1 MSVPAEEM
9 ARRRVPVARP
19 AVQQLALPPPAATA
33 PAQLG
38 TPPPTTVPPSGNTV
52 MVDRA
57 GRATVSNIQPR
68 APATGGMAEF
78 GGQAGRAAR
87 AANAATALP
96 GGATAAPGSTFYVSP
111 DGTARAGVQ
120 LGEAGQRARA
130 AAGAPQVGPT
140 RAAAAALGAQPAA
153 AAPAAP
159 AGTTAFRA
167 GQAVGNAAR
176 TVSDAAGA
184 AARLGTAPVPSQP
197 GRLSGIGIDATARGT
212 PRAGT
217 GAFLAGTGILS
228 ALESLGT
235 PTDDYALRTGIQ
247 NTGIGSELAN
257 RTLGTLSDFGAALVD
272 TGTWAGNTLGRITQS
287 VWPGAP
293 EALTRQAPYL
303 RDQFADVRARA
314 NDLGVMENFQ
324 QPSAAALAAAPPLPP
339 GQQPPADFSNVTASV
354 SGGGGATPAGR
365 GRSLGTFTGERTG
378 TREVFEG
385 EEVAR
390 SPNARGTF
398 NVVPAYQGAA
408 QALGAA
414 PARRDPG
421 FVIPRD
427 SGRGTLERIDRAIAD
442 IGPLD
447 RRGRRQAVVDLLG
460 LRQRIEGGDADRASA
475 ESRAA
480 ADVAQ
485 RTAASELA
493 AAVDREQIEATSQNV
508 RRQNTQTIT
517 DASGNTYAVNGTT
530 LTPLTTPDGQPF
542 RSATRTDNTIQNLA
556 AELLQSSMASGLVE
570 DPNAAAQQAA
580 AAARALQ
587 SAVQGGG
594 GATPS
599 LEQFMAAARQSNP
612 GVSDEQLRAY
622 YNQNYGGR

>member
-19 AVQQLALPPPAATA
+19 AVQQLALPPPTAA
-33 PAQLG
+33 PPSQLG

-52 MVDRA
+52 MVDSA
-57 GRATVSNIQPR
+57 GRASVSNIQPR
-68 APATGGMAEF
+68 APATSGGMADF

-87 AANAATALP
+87 AANAATGLP
-96 GGATAAPGSTFYVSP
+96 GGSTLAPGSTVYVDP
-111 DGTARAGVQ
+111 AGTARAGVQ

-153 AAPAAP
+153 PAAAAP
-159 AGTTAFRA
+159 AGSTAFRA
-167 GQAVGNAAR
+167 GQTAGNAAR
-176 TVSDAAGA
+176 ALSDITGT
-184 AARLGTAPVPSQP
+184 AARLGTAPVPSAP

-217 GAFLAGTGILS
+217 GGFLAGTGILS
-228 ALESLGT
+228 ALDSLGT
-235 PTDDYALRTGIQ
+235 PTEDYALRTGIQ
-247 NTGIGSELAN
+247 NTGVGTELAN

-272 TGTWAGNTLGRITQS
+272 TGVWAGNKLGQGVQA

-293 EALTRQAPYL
+293 EALTRQMPYL
-303 RDQFADVRARA
+303 RDQFTDVQARA
-314 NDLGVMENFQ
+314 NGLGVMEGYQ
-324 QPSAAALAAAPPLPP
+324 QPSAAALAAAPPLP
-339 GQQPPADFSNVTASV
+339 GQAPAADFSNVTASV
-354 SGGGGATPAGR
+354 SGGGGATPSGR
-365 GRSLGTFTGERTG
+365 GRSLGTFTG
-378 TREVFEG
+378 EVFEG

-398 NVVPAYQGAA
+398 NVIPAYQGTAA
-408 QALGAA
+408 QQLGTA
-414 PARRDPG
+414 PARRDQG

-427 SGRGTLERIDRAIAD
+427 NGRGTIERIDRAIAD

-460 LRQRIEGGDADRASA
+460 LRNRVESGDADRTSA
-475 ESRAA
+475 EQRAA

-517 DASGNTYAVNGTT
+517 DASGTTYAVNGTT

-556 AELLQSSMASGLVE
+556 AELLQSSMASGPVE

-594 GATPS
+594 AGAAAS
-599 LEQFMAAARQSNP
+599 LEQFMSAARQANP
-612 GVSDEQLRAY
+612 GVSDDQLRAY
-622 YNQNYGGR
+622 YNQNYGR